1 MKNWQNNVPGES
13 WASFGKVVF
22 GVWFLVWVF
31 AALHDQYLIRIY
43 PEHFTLWHYQIPWIK
58 DYTLLAIAYAFG
70 ASVTPG
76 LMLGVVLYG
85 VSRLSRRP
93 KISNRTIFLGVF
105 LVFLGVELCAIAA
118 GLIAW
123 RTGREIYPEWL
134 YPDIAP
140 GIIITQSIQITAY
153 LSGMILSLGLIVWLW
168 MKRGRVADLAS
179 LS

>member
-13 WASFGKVVF
+13 WASFGKVVY
-22 GVWFLVWVF
+22 GVWLLVWLF

-43 PEHFTLWHYQIPWIK
+43 PEHFTVWHYQIPWIK

-76 LMLGVVLYG
+76 LALGVALYV
-85 VSRLSRRP
+85 VSRLFNRP
-93 KISNRTIFLGVF
+93 KIPARAVFLGVF
-105 LVFLGVELCAIAA
+105 LVFVGVELSAITA

-123 RTGREIYPEWL
+123 KTEREIYPEWL
-134 YPDIAP
+134 YPDTAL
-140 GIIITQSIQITAY
+140 GLIITQSIQITAY
-153 LSGMILSLGLIVWLW
+153 LSGMVLSATLIGWLW
-168 MKRGRVADLAS
+168 IKRGRLS